1 MDRTF
6 IAVFPDEMA
15 AKEGAQALKDKC
27 ADGSTTL
34 LGLAVI
40 SKDSRGRVT
49 IAEEYQES
57 THGAT
62 IAALIGALAGWVAGG
77 PVAAVLFAAGGA
89 LFGVSADMIHRSDHT
104 EVVKR
109 VSRELRGGR
118 SAVIA
123 RLSEPPDSSIN
134 AMMNCLG
141 GRGDGTGYLG
151 HIRGQPLQL
160 DSPAGLAA
168 VVG

>member
-1 MDRTF
+1 MDWTF
-6 IAVFPDEMA
+6 VALFPDEIA
-15 AKEGAQALKDKC
+15 AKKGARALKDRC

-40 SKDSRGRVT
+40 SKDSRGR
-49 IAEEYQES
+49 IIAAEEYHEKS
-57 THGAT
+57 HGAT
-62 IAALIGALAGWVAGG
+62 VAALIGALAGWVAGG

-123 RLSEPPDSSIN
+123 RLSEPPDSSIS

-141 GRGDGTGYLG
+141 GRVMASGT
-151 HIRGQPLQL
+151 
-160 DSPAGLAA
+160 
-168 VVG
+168 

>member
-6 IAVFPDEMA
+6 VAVFPDEMA
-15 AKEGAQALKDKC
+15 AKEGAQALKDRC

-34 LGLAVI
+34 VGLAVI
-40 SKDSRGRVT
+40 SKDPRGKIT
-49 IAEEYQES
+49 AAEEYHEN
-57 THGAT
+57 TYGA
-62 IAALIGALAGWVAGG
+62 IVAALIGALAGWAAGG
-77 PVAAVLFAAGGA
+77 PIAAIIFAAGGA
-89 LFGVSADMIHRSDHT
+89 LFGLSADMIHRDGHA

-123 RLSEPPDSSIN
+123 HFSEAPDSSIS

-141 GRGDGTGYLG
+141 GKVMAPG
-151 HIRGQPLQL
+151 
-160 DSPAGLAA
+160 A
-168 VVG
+168 

>member
-6 IAVFPDEMA
+6 VAVFPDEMA
-15 AKEGAQALKDKC
+15 AKEGAQALKDRC

-40 SKDSRGRVT
+40 SKDSRGRIT
-49 IAEEYQES
+49 AAEEYHEKS
-57 THGAT
+57 HGAAT
-62 IAALIGALAGWVAGG
+62 VAALIGALAGWVAGG

-104 EVVKR
+104 DVVTR
-109 VSRELRGGR
+109 VTRELRGGR

-123 RLSEPPDSSIN
+123 RLSEAPDSSIS

-141 GRGDGTGYLG
+141 GRVMAPG
-151 HIRGQPLQL
+151 
-160 DSPAGLAA
+160 A
-168 VVG
+168 